1 MTGDRH
7 ERLAK
12 LTRGDVEARIFGRHI
27 PVRRI
32 ECDPHAPDKLIIH
45 DPHQKILDIRKS
57 RVAEVGY
64 ASAII
69 AVPYAAEEPVARV
82 SLIWVRYL
90 KLSIFSHH
98 RILSGQGSLYENPSK
113 QLINPFFI
121 HKI

>member
-1 MTGDRH
+1 MNHFDPHAGSARFSYIQFPVGHGAVTRYRH

-12 LTRGDVEARIFGRHI
+12 LTRGNVEVRIFGRHI

-45 DPHQKILDIRKS
+45 DPHQKIFDIRKS

-82 SLIWVRYL
+82 SLI
-90 KLSIFSHH
+90 
-98 RILSGQGSLYENPSK
+98 
-113 QLINPFFI
+113 
-121 HKI
+121 